1 MVPRVYLRHRRHRS
15 DVNAYGH
22 APPHACARRRQ
33 AKSGGKVPG
42 TLVTASAH
50 GENASGPLS
59 ALMSR
64 GENASIPRRTLVAP
78 GENTMVLHGAFIALG
93 ENTMALHGA
102 SNALGE
108 NTMAL
113 HGAFVALWENTMAL
127 LGVCF
132 PRRRPPSASS
142 PGVLPH
148 LHAGT
153 DHIFLTVRVLPW

>member
-1 MVPRVYLRHRRHRS
+1 MPRVHRRRMVPRVYLRHRRHRS

-50 GENASGPLS
+50 GENASGPLGALVARGETAS
-59 ALMSR
+59 ALLR
-64 GENASIPRRTLVAP
+64 ALV
-78 GENTMVLHGAFIALG
+78 ALG

-102 SNALGE
+102 FNALGE

-113 HGAFVALWENTMAL
+113 HGAFNALWENSMAL

-132 PRRRPPSASS
+132 PRRRPPSAS
-142 PGVLPH
+142 PPRLLPH
-148 LHAGT
+148 RHTGT
-153 DHIFLTVRVLPW
+153 DHIFLTVRVMPW

>member
-1 MVPRVYLRHRRHRS
+1 MPRVHRRRMVPRVYLRHRRHRS

-102 SNALGE
+102 
-108 NTMAL
+108 
-113 HGAFVALWENTMAL
+113 FVALWENTMAL

-132 PRRRPPSASS
+132 PRRRPPSASP
-142 PGVLPH
+142 PGLLPH
-148 LHAGT
+148 RHTGT
-153 DHIFLTVRVLPW
+153 DHIFLTVRVMPW